1 MENGELPRD
10 EALLGVGGMVRNLC
24 FENARKYLDL
34 PIIKNSIESP
44 SETVSSERT
53 DRG

>member
-10 EALLGVGGMVRNLC
+10 EALLGAMVRNLC

-34 PIIKNSIESP
+34 PIFKNPTGSP
-44 SETVSSERT
+44 SETVSSQRSA
-53 DRG
+53 RG